1 MTIEGLAEQYAK
13 EYVDTIYGPAN
24 AWGQC
29 VHPTLGRSDHIM
41 GRIFDM
47 VSREQGDRKSTR
59 LNSSHVSESRMPSS
73 A

>member
-1 MTIEGLAEQYAK
+1 MTIEGLAKQYAK

-29 VHPTLGRSDHIM
+29 VHPTLGRSDYIM

-47 VSREQGDRKSTR
+47 VGREQGNR
-59 LNSSHVSESRMPSS
+59 LIDLEMNNRRYSKT
-73 A
+73 